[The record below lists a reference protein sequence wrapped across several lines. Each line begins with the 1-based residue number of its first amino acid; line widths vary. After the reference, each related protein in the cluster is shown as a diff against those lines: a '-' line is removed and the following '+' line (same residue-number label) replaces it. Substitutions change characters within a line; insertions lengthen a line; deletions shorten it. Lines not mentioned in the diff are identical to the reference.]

1 MATSVRTNETN
12 PSLQLKEQTPHQLV
26 SHDIGSSAP
35 IAVQNTNKRRCVTS
49 VDALQKTETGAREEG
64 VIRTYTLDPC
74 EEKRQM
80 PTEEVGREVEEEGG
94 REEGSVYGEMV
105 TNIAVIA
112 AKNEQLQASVASLKR
127 KFSLREDH
135 THQLL
140 LGLGALK
147 AVTNELALLH
157 KDYQERSV
165 KNAALVQELLVQIA
179 NCSAQVDMLKKSRG
193 LKVQQ
198 LHKFKQECAQ
208 ELNRLIARLGD
219 LAESACQ
226 EPNLEEEKNDD
237 GLSTAASMRENL
249 QQVEP
254 LKEEVCEHM
263 AAVIDDRSVKSS
275 GGRSQQETTD
285 RINLTLLQLD
295 NLHADMFQLKQ
306 TLVQENQSFRRH
318 LEDHLSRQIA
328 HTRELQDNERERIYE
343 EVDEIRSGMCGILRD
358 IHRLKERTKYL
369 VPSMAQ
375 SSSRPLEIMG
385 KSSED
390 RWMSIHTP
398 TSATP
403 MPYKRS
409 YDWEMPSQM
418 EGHQAHPYHPHNT
431 KSGNS
436 SPARSGDK
444 NWRMF
449 TPKDV
454 PVTDQPVPQLCESPH
469 YSSRSSSLS
478 GRLSN
483 YGEENGKPTA
493 EQFDR
498 QLLEQHRLFWIG
510 EGAG

>member
-1 MATSVRTNETN
+1 MAASVRTNETKT
-12 PSLQLKEQTPHQLV
+12 PLRLKQQSPHKLV
-26 SHDIGSSAP
+26 SNSNGSPQP
-35 IAVQNTNKRRCVTS
+35 IAVQNMNKRRCVAST
-49 VDALQKTETGAREEG
+49 DALKQTPTEPREDGAL
-64 VIRTYTLDPC
+64 VPYTRDQC
-74 EEKRQM
+74 EEKRQV
-80 PTEEVGREVEEEGG
+80 PIEEAVVGKVKDEGAEEGPL
-94 REEGSVYGEMV
+94 YGEIAAD
-105 TNIAVIA
+105 IAVIA
-112 AKNEQLQASVASLKR
+112 TKNEQLQTSVALLKR

-140 LGLGALK
+140 LELEALN
-147 AVTNELALLH
+147 AVTNELAILH

-165 KNAALVQELLVQIA
+165 KNAALVQELLVQISI
-179 NCSAQVDMLKKSRG
+179 CSAQVDTLKKNRG
-193 LKVQQ
+193 LKAKQ

-219 LAESACQ
+219 LAENACQ
-226 EPNLEEEKNDD
+226 EPNLEEGKNDD
-237 GLSTAASMRENL
+237 GLSHGSEHEREF
-249 QQVEP
+249 
-254 LKEEVCEHM
+254 
-263 AAVIDDRSVKSS
+263 
-275 GGRSQQETTD
+275 TTV
-285 RINLTLLQLD
+285 QLD
-295 NLHADMFQLKQ
+295 SLYADMFQLKQ

-343 EVDEIRSGMCGILRD
+343 EVDEIRSGMCGILKD

-375 SSSRPLEIMG
+375 SSSRPLEAMG
-385 KSSED
+385 KRSED

-409 YDWEMPSQM
+409 YEWAMPSQI
-418 EGHQAHPYHPHNT
+418 EDHQVHPYHPHSAE
-431 KSGNS
+431 SGNS
-436 SPARSGDK
+436 SPARLGDK
-444 NWRMF
+444 NWRRF
-449 TPKDV
+449 TPEDA
-454 PVTDQPVPQLCESPH
+454 PATDQPALKLCESPH

-483 YGEENGKPTA
+483 YGEENGQPTA